1 LNRKQKHRLKCYGLI
16 PADFLSLFISQGQGS
31 AICQQSFR
39 SMPKRHLCI
48 DHNHTTGTVRDL
60 PCQGMQSSYRSRKES
75 IQRLQGAIA
84 YLHTEIPMDTSPPN
98 NEEPATGK
106 SRVSSKVNLNN
117 DAEIVL
123 EVPQERKSKVQP
135 EYRNI
140 QGIPED
146 DYYALQDNV
155 GEALSFINYSGG
167 DSADERLRPSK
178 EKAGMQA

>member
-1 LNRKQKHRLKCYGLI
+1 
-16 PADFLSLFISQGQGS
+16 
-31 AICQQSFR
+31 
-39 SMPKRHLCI
+39 
-48 DHNHTTGTVRDL
+48 
-60 PCQGMQSSYRSRKES
+60 
-75 IQRLQGAIA
+75 
-84 YLHTEIPMDTSPPN
+84 MDTSPPN